1 MDLFSDDARPI
12 KAAVGYFNDLPEQD
26 KITIV
31 SDLNPTTFKLKR
43 HFRPLFPLFSKV
55 QQALSRH
62 GGVVIGNRLVDLGLD
77 DMYARIIV
85 ENMKKH
91 APTLEYQLSQLAMLD
106 DEAFSRLGEIINAA
120 WIDSAPPKVVADR
133 YGITQDQ
140 VQAIVDIVTKMTVRL
155 LRGDTNEKRILRDF
169 AKKGLPPARTES
181 VIKTLQAYKDTTYR
195 SLMFS
200 NTQDV
205 AAKVEELAKQNEMML
220 SGMKTII
227 SLLKSK
233 S

>member
-12 KAAVGYFNDLPEQD
+12 KAAIGYFNNLPDQD

-55 QQALSRH
+55 QQALSTH
-62 GGVVIGNRLVDLGLD
+62 GGMVIGNRLVDLGLD

-106 DEAFSRLGEIINAA
+106 GETFSRLDEIVNSV
-120 WIDSAPPKVVADR
+120 WIDNTPQKVVAER
-133 YGITQDQ
+133 YDITQDQ
-140 VQAIVDIVTKMTVRL
+140 IQAIVDIVTKMTVRL

-169 AKKGLPPARTES
+169 GKKGLAPERTEA
-181 VIKTLQAYKDTTYR
+181 VINILQIYKDTTYR

-200 NTQDV
+200 NTQDMY
-205 AAKVEELAKQNEMML
+205 AKVEKIAQQNEMLL

-227 SLLKSK
+227 ALLKSK